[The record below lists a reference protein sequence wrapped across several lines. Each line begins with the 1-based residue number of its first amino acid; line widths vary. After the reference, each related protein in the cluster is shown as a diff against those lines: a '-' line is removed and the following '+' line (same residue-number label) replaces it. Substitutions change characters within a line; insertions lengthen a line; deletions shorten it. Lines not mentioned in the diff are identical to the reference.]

1 MKYDEITKHIDYILS
16 YAMKKCDNSYD
27 AEDLTSET
35 ILSAIMYLESGG
47 AIENP
52 KSYLLTILNRKYY
65 SLLRKKYKLPTTA
78 IADGH
83 DIIDN
88 DDFVENIINEQDREA
103 IRREVAY
110 LSKSYREI
118 IVKHYFYGES
128 VIDIGKD
135 FGLCEGTVKSRLDFG
150 RKQIKKGFEDMKSY
164 TENSYMP
171 QKLILRNSGRLGF
184 NDEPMSLCDDENT
197 LAQNLLI
204 LAYERPISISDL
216 SKEIGVATAYCE
228 PIIKKLLEGELMKQ
242 MGDGKVYTDFIIYN
256 AEDYVKYIKEQEA
269 FAEKYIEAYLEPVKE
284 AINELKKT
292 DFYSLPLERYMLIHI
307 ACEGLRL
314 CDRTLP
320 PQIFPDRPNG
330 GKWIAFGTVYPYNYK
345 IPEDKKGK
353 EEYLMSGQRWTRL
366 ENYLDKYDLCFYNYE
381 TSLYP
386 CTSKFPDGFAS
397 IQENESNMLKLFCL
411 IKNKISPSTVDLD
424 ERIIKAIP
432 KLKENGFIEEK
443 NGELKLKAACITHEQ
458 EKTFWDIC
466 EKAARKFAVRIE
478 KPLLDYYK
486 THRKQIPKHLKSVPE
501 QKLLMPYSPGAMMF
515 VYEAI
520 SKGVHPRDLGYPC
533 PESIVVIE

>member
-1 MKYDEITKHIDYILS
+1 MQHDDIYSSFDFVLS
-16 YAMKKCDNSYD
+16 MAIKKCNNLDD

-35 ILSAIMYLESGG
+35 ILSAIMYLERGG
-47 AIENP
+47 VIENP
-52 KSYLLTILNRKYY
+52 KAYLLTILNRKHY
-65 SLLRKKYKLPTTA
+65 SLLRKKYKLPTTV
-78 IADGH
+78 IADGF

-88 DDFVENIINEQDREA
+88 DDFVENLINEQDKEA

-128 VIDIGKD
+128 VKDIAKD

-150 RKQIKKGFEDMKSY
+150 RKQLKKGFEDMKSY

-171 QKLILRNSGRLGF
+171 QKLMLRNSGRFGL

-204 LAYERPISISDL
+204 LAYEKPISISDL
-216 SKEIGVATAYCE
+216 SKKIGVATAYCE
-228 PIIKKLLEGELMKQ
+228 PVVKKLLEGELMKQ
-242 MGDGKVYTDFIIYN
+242 MGDGKVYTDFIIYH

-269 FAEKYIEAYLEPVKE
+269 FAEKYLEAYLGPAKE
-284 AINELKKT
+284 AINELRKT

-307 ACEGLRL
+307 ACEGLSL

-320 PQIFPDRPNG
+320 PQVFPDRPNG
-330 GKWIAFGTVYPYNYK
+330 GKWIAFGTIYPDNYK
-345 IPEDKKGK
+345 ISEDKKGK
-353 EEYLMSGQRWTRL
+353 EEYGMSGQRWTRL
-366 ENYLDKYDLCFYNYE
+366 ENYLDKYNLCFYNYE

-386 CTSKFPDGFAS
+386 YTTKFAEGFAS

-411 IKNKISPSTVDLD
+411 IKNKISPNTVDLD

-432 KLKENGFIEEK
+432 LFKENGFIEEK
-443 NGELKLKAACITHEQ
+443 NGELNLTVACITHEQ
-458 EKTFWDIC
+458 EKIFWSIC
-466 EKAARKFAVRIE
+466 RKAAQKFAVKIE
-478 KPLLDYYK
+478 NPMLDYYK
-486 THRKQIPKHLKSVPE
+486 THKKQIPPHLKSVPE

-520 SKGVHPRDLGYPC
+520 SKGIHPRDLGYPC

>member
-27 AEDLTSET
+27 AEDLASET

-47 AIENP
+47 VIENP

-78 IADGH
+78 IADGF

-88 DDFVENIINEQDREA
+88 DDFVENLINEQDREA

-128 VIDIGKD
+128 VIDIAKD
-135 FGLCEGTVKSRLDFG
+135 FGLSEGTVKSRLDFG

-171 QKLILRNSGRLGF
+171 QKLILRNSGRLGL

-228 PIIKKLLEGELMKQ
+228 PIVKKLLDGELMEQ
-242 MGDGKVYTDFIIYN
+242 MGDGKVYTDFIIYH

-386 CTSKFPDGFAS
+386 CESKFAEGFAS

-411 IKNKISPSTVDLD
+411 IKNKISPSAVDLD

-432 KLKENGFIEEK
+432 LFKENGFIEEK
-443 NGELKLKAACITHEQ
+443 NGELSLKVACINHEE
-458 EKTFWDIC
+458 EKTFWNIC
-466 EKAARKFAVRIE
+466 EKAAQKFAIRIE
-478 KPLLDYYK
+478 KPMLDYYK
-486 THRKQIPKHLKSVPE
+486 THRKQVPQHLKSVSE

-520 SKGVHPRDLGYPC
+520 GKGVHPRDLGYPC
-533 PESIVVIE
+533 PESIIVID